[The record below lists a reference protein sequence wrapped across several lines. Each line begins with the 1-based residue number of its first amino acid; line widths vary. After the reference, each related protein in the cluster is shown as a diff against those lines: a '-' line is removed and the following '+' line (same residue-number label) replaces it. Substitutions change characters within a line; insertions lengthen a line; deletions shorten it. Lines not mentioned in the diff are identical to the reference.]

1 MSDQMFETT
10 RVVIADDN
18 LLIRQGLA
26 SLLELSDSI
35 EIVGLAS
42 DPTELQEQLVAV
54 DPDVVITDIR
64 MPPTHTTEG
73 IDAALQIRRDRPGV
87 GVVVLSQFSEP
98 EYVMALFQHGSRG
111 LGYMLKERIGDLDQL
126 EQAIHSVQTGGSAVD
141 PKIIDIL
148 VRGESDAGP
157 RSLEA
162 LTPREQE
169 VLALIAE
176 GLNNATIGERLTL
189 STKAVSNHINN
200 IFSKLGLGDD
210 PESDRRVRAVL
221 MWLADT

>member
-1 MSDQMFETT
+1 MSDAVSETT

-26 SLLELSDSI
+26 SLLELSDAI
-35 EIVGLAS
+35 EIVGLAC
-42 DPTELQEQLVAV
+42 DPTELQDQLEVAQ
-54 DPDVVITDIR
+54 PDVVITDIR
-64 MPPTHTTEG
+64 MPPTHTNEG
-73 IDAALQIRRDRPGV
+73 IDAALKIRNELPDV

-98 EYVMALFQHGSRG
+98 EYVLKLFQHGSNG

-126 EQAIHSVQTGGSAVD
+126 EQAIQSVRAGGSAVD

-148 VRGESDAGP
+148 VRGESAAGP
-157 RSLEA
+157 RSLDV
-162 LTPREQE
+162 LTPREAE
-169 VLALIAE
+169 VLGLIAE
-176 GLNNATIGERLTL
+176 GLNNATIGERLGL

-200 IFSKLGLGDD
+200 IFSKLDLGHD

-221 MWLADT
+221 MWLADH